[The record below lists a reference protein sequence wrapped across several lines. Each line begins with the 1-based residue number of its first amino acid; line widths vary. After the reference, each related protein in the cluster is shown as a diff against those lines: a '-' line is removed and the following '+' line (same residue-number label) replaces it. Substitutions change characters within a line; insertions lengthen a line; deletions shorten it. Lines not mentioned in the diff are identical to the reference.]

1 MVPVAVGV
9 AAAVGRAVGAG
20 VGVCPGKLQEA
31 KKIRRLKNRKY
42 FGGFILV
49 YKEDCVLRGIQEHIN
64 YIKQSK
70 KYSWN
75 LETLPWTGLPRTS
88 YLELFLSQ

>member
-49 YKEDCVLRGIQEHIN
+49 Y
-64 YIKQSK
+64 
-70 KYSWN
+70 
-75 LETLPWTGLPRTS
+75 
-88 YLELFLSQ
+88 